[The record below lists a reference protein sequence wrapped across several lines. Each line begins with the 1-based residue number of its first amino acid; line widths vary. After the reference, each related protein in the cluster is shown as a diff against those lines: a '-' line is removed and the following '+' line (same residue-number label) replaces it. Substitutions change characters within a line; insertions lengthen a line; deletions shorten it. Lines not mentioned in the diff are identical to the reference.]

1 MSTASGTATGTGKA
15 GGAAG
20 AGRDADEAKP
30 NIIFDEMSADM
41 SQFTV
46 DAAREGLELYKKGDL
61 KDFSAVAKKIKE
73 VLEEEYKGA
82 WHVAIGLSF
91 GNYVSHEAKRIVYFF
106 FGELGFLCWCHG

>member
-1 MSTASGTATGTGKA
+1 MVPLGQDAS
-15 GGAAG
+15 
-20 AGRDADEAKP
+20 DEAKP

-46 DAAREGLELYKKGDL
+46 DAAREGWNCTRRGL